1 MTIDLHAT
9 LTAATAEQ
17 SEEIVQF
24 VFRRAASTGLLQRA
38 RAMLDAAPRELAE
51 SFEQAVRTSGLTS

>member
-9 LTAATAEQ
+9 LPATTAHHDEM
-17 SEEIVQF
+17 VQF
-24 VFRRAASTGLLQRA
+24 VFRSAVSTGLLQRA

-51 SFEQAVRTSGLTS
+51 SFEQAMRSAELAS

>member
-9 LTAATAEQ
+9 CPATAEFH
-17 SEEIVQF
+17 EEIVQF
-24 VFRRAASTGLLQRA
+24 VFRSAVSTGLLQNA

-51 SFEQAVRTSGLTS
+51 SFEQAVRTSGLSS

>member
-9 LTAATAEQ
+9 CPATPEFH
-17 SEEIVQF
+17 EEIVQF
-24 VFRRAASTGLLQRA
+24 VFRSAVSTGLLQNA

-51 SFEQAVRTSGLTS
+51 SFEQAVRTSGLAS